1 MKQLLSLA
9 VVTLLLVSCG
19 PKIYQASNFNEA
31 LSKHKTV
38 AILPAEV
45 TMQLRP
51 NQTKNMTQEQL
62 DEMAMKMGYD
72 IQEKMYGW
80 FLRRG
85 DKFEYTVSFQDV
97 TQTNA
102 KLKAAGI
109 KYTDLKST
117 DRAQLAKTLGV
128 DAIMQDRANMEKP
141 MSEGAAIAVGLLAG
155 AWGSTNK
162 VETTINI
169 HDGTSGN
176 LLWKYDY
183 EASGS
188 VGSSTTKLVDALM
201 RNATKKFPYSAR

>member
-1 MKQLLSLA
+1 MYVIDQHKSYTNHQTMKQLLSLA

-97 TQTNA
+97 V
-102 KLKAAGI
+102 KAFF
-109 KYTDLKST
+109 
-117 DRAQLAKTLGV
+117 
-128 DAIMQDRANMEKP
+128 
-141 MSEGAAIAVGLLAG
+141 
-155 AWGSTNK
+155 
-162 VETTINI
+162 TI
-169 HDGTSGN
+169 
-176 LLWKYDY
+176 
-183 EASGS
+183 
-188 VGSSTTKLVDALM
+188 
-201 RNATKKFPYSAR
+201 